1 MRCSCGDANRVG
13 QNRDGDRGERR
24 KTPCSGCVAS
34 FLSPALDTCL
44 APTTEY
50 SSIGIPAPEEAPVPP
65 GSAGVSPAWGWFA
78 RQLAI
83 GMVPPRPLG
92 SALEDERISRS
103 GIGRAL
109 PWERGRPRPH
119 PGDRVGQRLGFAWLP
134 VALRAPRSGTSASP
148 GLGLAG
154 HFPGSA
160 GVLARIRGTVAANG
174 WGLHGSPSPCGLRA
188 RRRAHLQV
196 WDWQGTSLGA
206 RASSPASGG
215 PWLPMVGVCMAPR
228 RPLGSALGDERI
240 SRSGIGRAPPWERGR
255 PRPHPG
261 TVTANGWGL
270 HGSPSPCGLRAR
282 GRAHLQVWDWQGTPL
297 GARASSPASGDGD
310 GQRLGFAWLP
320 VALRAPR
327 SGTSASPGLGLAGHF
342 PGSAGVLARIRGTVA
357 ANGWGMHEPPSPLG
371 LRARGR
377 AHLQVWD
384 WQGTSLGARASR
396 PHPGTVA
403 ANGWGLHG
411 SPSPCGL
418 RARGRAHLQVVS
430 QANTNELSSRAPLCI
445 TPNWQQRQRRAS
457 IVSPFQGSFCISA
470 QPRPLAWA
478 GMLARLWRSGT
489 EWARKPTSMNC
500 RAGLLCA

>member
-134 VALRAPRSGTSASP
+134 VARRAPRSRTSASP

-215 PWLPMVGVCMAPR
+215 PWLPMVGVCTNPR

-240 SRSGIGRAPPWERGR
+240 SRSGIGRALPWERGR
-255 PRPHPG
+255 
-261 TVTANGWGL
+261 
-270 HGSPSPCGLRAR
+270 
-282 GRAHLQVWDWQGTPL
+282 
-297 GARASSPASGDGD
+297 
-310 GQRLGFAWLP
+310 
-320 VALRAPR
+320 
-327 SGTSASPGLGLAGHF
+327 
-342 PGSAGVLARIRGTVA
+342 LARIRGPWLPMVGVCMA
-357 ANGWGMHEPPSPLG
+357 PRRPAGSVLG
-371 LRARGR
+371 DERI
-377 AHLQVWD
+377 
-384 WQGTSLGARASR
+384 SR
-396 PHPGTVA
+396 
-403 ANGWGLHG
+403 W
-411 SPSPCGL
+411 
-418 RARGRAHLQVVS
+418 
-430 QANTNELSSRAPLCI
+430 SRRP
-445 TPNWQQRQRRAS
+445 TP
-457 IVSPFQGSFCISA
+457 
-470 QPRPLAWA
+470 
-478 GMLARLWRSGT
+478 
-489 EWARKPTSMNC
+489 MNC